1 MCSSEQNKTRCSKSI
16 KWVFLRYSRGNSDHN
31 TAWDCQVCSQPSIH
45 MNSKADQGV
54 GLKPSW
60 AADDSTERLKD
71 KVWGIHADLRGG
83 RCGARK
89 RAVCS
94 QSLVRL
100 CLSFLFHSCHFRPSS
115 PHMGNCHCG
124 LWISYSLSGKKKK
137 KQSQRLNRDLQHTM
151 IWPAVIIW
159 PHLHFPALAPPLLSI
174 LTSSCLSFALAVPFA

>member
-89 RAVCS
+89 RAVCC

-100 CLSFLFHSCHFRPSS
+100 CLSFLFHSCHFSS
-115 PHMGNCHCG
+115 GRHH
-124 LWISYSLSGKKKK
+124 LIWEIVTVAFEFLILFQEKKKK
-137 KQSQRLNRDLQHTM
+137 KSIRTRGSC
-151 IWPAVIIW
+151 IWYPV
-159 PHLHFPALAPPLLSI
+159 LL
-174 LTSSCLSFALAVPFA
+174 LCCG